1 MANKDKSIQKLD
13 LESLQQPQ
21 DEEDVEMDEQ
31 AKSEEDSD
39 FELEPQEFIFL
50 IDLSGSMYWGDK
62 AITMAKDA
70 LKIFLHSLPEGS
82 KFNICGFGSTH
93 FFVFNNSVEYN

>member
-1 MANKDKSIQKLD
+1 M
-13 LESLQQPQ
+13 
-21 DEEDVEMDEQ
+21 
-31 AKSEEDSD
+31 
-39 FELEPQEFIFL
+39 
-50 IDLSGSMYWGDK
+50 SGSMYWGEIA

-93 FFVFNNSVEYN
+93 FFVFENSTEYNEQTLKQALREVDQFDN